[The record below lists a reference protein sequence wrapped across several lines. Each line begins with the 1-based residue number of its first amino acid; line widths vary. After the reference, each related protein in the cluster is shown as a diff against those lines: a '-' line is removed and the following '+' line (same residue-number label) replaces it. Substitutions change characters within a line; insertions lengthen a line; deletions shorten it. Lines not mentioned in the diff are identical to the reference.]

1 MDNSKNRMDDEF
13 QAEQR
18 RVDNIVG
25 QIQTKI
31 QKIQRGVGA
40 IKEHVV
46 EIRKEFWDDVTVNL
60 DHPDEVAETFASLKQ
75 QAEVLSEHERSHRHS
90 HQQLNK
96 LNRLMNSPYFGR
108 IDFKEAGD
116 APLEQVYIGI
126 TSFLNDNGEQ
136 FLIYD
141 WRAPI
146 SSLYYD
152 YPPGP
157 AAYVIPNGETISG
170 TMEMKR
176 QFIIRD
182 GHIKFLFDTGLTI
195 GDELLQQILG
205 RTSDAQMKSIV
216 STIQKE
222 QNQII
227 RNEHSRLLIVQ
238 GAAGSGK
245 TSAALQRVAYLLYR
259 YRNTLRVEQIVLFS
273 PNPMFNSYVSTVLP
287 ELGEENMTQTTF
299 QYYLEHRLNKEFQIE
314 DPFSQMEYV
323 LTSPE
328 NPEFDARL
336 SGIRFKSS
344 NTFLEVI
351 LRFKQSL
358 EQSGMVFKD
367 LKFRGKVLISAD
379 RMTERF
385 YSAYVGIPLGN
396 RVSLLSEW
404 LLKELTEL
412 EKQQRD
418 EAWVEDEIEFLNM
431 EDFQRAFIS
440 STKKQKTKKITF
452 DDFLLQKDLLARFI
466 VRERFKLV
474 RKRASKLRFVD
485 IPSIYAQLF
494 KNRSHIPEWLGA
506 GSLPEHWQ
514 EVREQTLSALHQKQ
528 LFYEDATPY
537 LFLKELIEGFQ
548 TNLSIRHVFIDE
560 AQDYSPFQFEF
571 LRRLFP
577 GSKMTVLGDPNQS
590 IFAHAADGSGMKTL
604 IGLFGSEEA
613 ETIHLTRSYRS
624 TRQIVE
630 FTRGMLKDKELV
642 VPFNREGEN
651 PEVIRIDDPSALP
664 RRVAEKIDQLR
675 SQAFGSIAVI
685 CKTAAESKDAYE
697 ALNTIDN
704 IHLVT
709 KGTMAFEKG
718 VLVIPSYLAKGVE
731 FDAVIIYDGSQRRY
745 SRETERKLFYTA
757 CTRAMHA
764 LYIYSVGELSPFIAG
779 ADSDTYDLQDEKIF
793 SNSRE

>member
-1 MDNSKNRMDDEF
+1 MNRIDDELL
-13 QAEQR
+13 AEQR
-18 RVDNIVG
+18 RVDYIVG
-25 QIQTKI
+25 QIQARI
-31 QKIQRGVGA
+31 NKIQREAGA

-60 DHPDEVAETFASLKQ
+60 DHPDEVSETFASLKQ
-75 QAEVLSEHERSHRHS
+75 QAEVLSERERSHQHS

-96 LNRLMNSPYFGR
+96 LNRLTDSPYFGR

-116 APLEQVYIGI
+116 APSEQVYIGI
-126 TSFLNDNGEQ
+126 TSFLDDSGEQ

-146 SSLYYD
+146 SGLYYD

-157 AAYVIPNGETISG
+157 AAYVIPNGETICG
-170 TMEMKR
+170 TIGMKR
-176 QFIIRD
+176 QFIIRN
-182 GHIKFLFDTGLTI
+182 GRIQYLFDTGLTI
-195 GDELLQQILG
+195 GDELLQQVLG
-205 RTSDAQMKSIV
+205 RNSNAQMKSIV

-259 YRNTLRVEQIVLFS
+259 YRNTLRAEQIVLFS

-299 QYYLEHRLNKEFQIE
+299 QYYLEHRLNKEFEIE

-328 NPEFDARL
+328 KPGFDARL

-344 NTFLEVI
+344 NTYLELI
-351 LRFKQSL
+351 HRFRQSL

-367 LKFRGKVLISAD
+367 LKFRGKVLVSAG
-379 RMTERF
+379 RMTAQF
-385 YSAYVGIPLGN
+385 YTAYEGIPLGK
-396 RVSLLSEW
+396 RVALLSEW
-404 LLKELTEL
+404 LLKELSEL
-412 EKQQRD
+412 EKQQRH
-418 EAWVEDEIEFLNM
+418 EAWVEEEIELLDL
-431 EDFQRAFIS
+431 EDYQRAFIS
-440 STKKQKTKKITF
+440 ITKKQKTKKVSF
-452 DDFLLQKDLLARFI
+452 DDFMQQKHLLAGFL
-466 VRERFKLV
+466 VRERFKPL
-474 RKRASKLRFVD
+474 RKKIARLRFID
-485 IPSIYAQLF
+485 IPSVYAQLF
-494 KNRSHIPEWLGA
+494 DNGSRIPEWLGS
-506 GSLPEHWQ
+506 GELPEHWR
-514 EVREQTLSALHQKQ
+514 EICEQTLNALRQKQ
-528 LFYEDATPY
+528 LFYEDAAPY

-571 LRRLFP
+571 LKRLFP
-577 GSKMTVLGDPNQS
+577 SSKMTVLGDLNQA
-590 IFAHAADGSGMKTL
+590 IFVHAADGSGIQKL
-604 IGLFGSEEA
+604 LGLFGSEHA
-613 ETIHLTRSYRS
+613 ETIRLTRSYRS

-630 FTRGMLKDKELV
+630 FTRGMLEDQEPI
-642 VPFNREGEN
+642 VPFNREGEK

-664 RRVAEKIDQLR
+664 RRIAGKIGQLR
-675 SQAFGSIAVI
+675 RQAFGTIAVI
-685 CKTAAESKDAYE
+685 CKTAAESKEAYE
-697 ALNTIDN
+697 ALKMIDH

-709 KGTMAFEKG
+709 KGTMDFEKG

-731 FDAVIIYDGSQRRY
+731 FDAVIIYDGSKRQY
-745 SRETERKLFYTA
+745 GRENERKLFYTA

-764 LYIYSVGELSPFIAG
+764 LCIFSAGDLSPFITG
-779 ADSDTYDLQDEKIF
+779 ADSDTYVLEDEGIF